1 MGRKQCRQSLKSW
14 LMLRTQL
21 SFEISRRLKEGAHW
35 DQVARW
41 PGTGHCSSLGCSL
54 TTCEEGCLIA
64 LPVYLVSHFEKSA
77 VELPLPQIASRIAFG
92 PQQSLKKMAAFFL
105 LCIPFLWVSSY

>member
-21 SFEISRRLKEGAHW
+21 SFEISRRLIW